1 MTLYM
6 DNHWMTPYMSNHWM
20 TPYMD
25 NHWMIPYKVDIL
37 MRIWGWGKSFKKS
50 SYPKPLK
57 YLKI

>member
-6 DNHWMTPYMSNHWM
+6 DNHWM

-37 MRIWGWGKSFKKS
+37 MRIWGGGKSFKKS